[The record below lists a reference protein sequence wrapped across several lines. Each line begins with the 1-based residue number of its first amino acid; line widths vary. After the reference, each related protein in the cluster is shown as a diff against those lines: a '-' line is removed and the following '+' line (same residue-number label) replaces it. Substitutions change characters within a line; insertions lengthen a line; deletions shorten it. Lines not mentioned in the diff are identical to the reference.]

1 MCARDIRGEGL
12 TSSTAVGA
20 KEAVEFVKQA
30 QRKRRLTEHV
40 AVLVDH
46 GVGEKA
52 RMAGDEKVAKE
63 EVRFSNRVIL
73 YKEFE
78 VGAMRAYRF
87 YGTGA
92 KGELV
97 KWSGECPEYG
107 KATEVEVNAA
117 PAWAERA
124 VRCVEPTVIR
134 ANKRK
139 ASEKAEKEIIA
150 KVEGSKVAMKGASE
164 NKLTLGEARGH
175 LFSLFAEE
183 YGIRNTRLG
192 TDPQPG
198 VRGLTH

>member
-1 MCARDIRGEGL
+1 LRE
-12 TSSTAVGA
+12 
-20 KEAVEFVKQA
+20 
-30 QRKRRLTEHV
+30 
-40 AVLVDH
+40 
-46 GVGEKA
+46 
-52 RMAGDEKVAKE
+52 
-63 EVRFSNRVIL
+63 
-73 YKEFE
+73 
-78 VGAMRAYRF
+78 YRF

-107 KATEVEVNAA
+107 KATEVAVNAA

-124 VRCVEPTVIR
+124 VRCVEPAVIR

-183 YGIRNTRLG
+183 YGIRNARIG

-198 VRGLTH
+198 VRGLTHRSLPKDAESRAFFGRDWREATMEG

>member
-1 MCARDIRGEGL
+1 VCARDIRGEGL
-12 TSSTAVGA
+12 TSSKAVGA

-78 VGAMRAYRF
+78 VGGMRAYRF

-150 KVEGSKVAMKGASE
+150 KVERSKVAMKGASE
-164 NKLTLGEARGH
+164 NKLTRTFVQSVRG
-175 LFSLFAEE
+175 
-183 YGIRNTRLG
+183 
-192 TDPQPG
+192 G
-198 VRGLTH
+198 VRDKEYAHRN